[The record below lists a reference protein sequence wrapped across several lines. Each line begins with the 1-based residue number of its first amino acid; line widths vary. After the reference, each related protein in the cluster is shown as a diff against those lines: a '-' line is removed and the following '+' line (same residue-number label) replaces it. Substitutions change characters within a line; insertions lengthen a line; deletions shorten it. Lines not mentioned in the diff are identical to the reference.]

1 MKSQISGSNP
11 IIDHEQNPSDQY
23 IAYGVGN
30 LDVGAKDLDE
40 IQEMSES
47 KEMSSIDKVS
57 VSQSYTVNENSK
69 NPARSDRQ
77 LGSMRVIGTTEI
89 VFADVT
95 GEQTESRTP
104 EPSKNDETS
113 DNKDVVSEDFEFTA
127 RFEEN
132 QEIKSQLETLQRQK
146 ESVQSEIDNIRFQKQ
161 LGPTCQT
168 ELGTRVTP
176 WNLISNP
183 KDKDIYTPSPTPST
197 KKYGDVDSELM
208 LLEKEKL
215 DILDC
220 EIELTELLKKKLA
233 DTETRLTEVLKEKIG
248 TETELD
254 RLKDTLSEYDNMLR
268 NKILNKVAHGLT
280 TSQVKSKISETETK
294 LSQFAS
300 QKARLEAEILTLP
313 KLSPKISI
321 SQMPKLDTQKIH
333 SIEPRANLDIGTE
346 QAYELKT
353 ENSQNFS
360 NQEFGGD
367 GDTGWDFTESNQNF
381 KEEIN
386 I

>member
-1 MKSQISGSNP
+1 M
-11 IIDHEQNPSDQY
+11 
-23 IAYGVGN
+23 N
-30 LDVGAKDLDE
+30 LHGGAKDLDE

-47 KEMSSIDKVS
+47 KEMSSLDKVS
-57 VSQSYTVNENSK
+57 VSQSYTVGENSK
-69 NPARSDRQ
+69 NPGGSDRQ
-77 LGSMRVIGTTEI
+77 LGSMRVVGHTEI
-89 VFADVT
+89 VVGDVSGVQTELQT
-95 GEQTESRTP
+95 GESSR
-104 EPSKNDETS
+104 NDDTL

-132 QEIKSQLETLQRQK
+132 QEIKAQLETLQRQK

-161 LGPTCQT
+161 SKPTSQI
-168 ELGTRVTP
+168 ELATKLTP
-176 WNLISNP
+176 WNLFTDSQ
-183 KDKDIYTPSPTPST
+183 DKDIFTPSPSPTPSA
-197 KKYGDVDSELM
+197 KQSGDVESELN

-220 EIELTELLKKKLA
+220 ETELTELLKKKLS
-233 DTETRLTEVLKEKIG
+233 DTETRLTEVLREKTG
-248 TETELD
+248 TETELG
-254 RLKDTLSEYDNMLR
+254 RLKETLSEYDNMLR

-294 LSQFAS
+294 LIQVAS
-300 QKARLEAEILTLP
+300 QRARLEAEILTLP

-321 SQMPKLDTQKIH
+321 SKVPKLDTQKILTN
-333 SIEPRANLDIGTE
+333 EGRQVLDPCTEGT
-346 QAYELKT
+346 YELRT

-367 GDTGWDFTESNQNF
+367 GDTGWDFTESNHNF